1 MSDNISINS
10 VNSEIFHEVEEYDEF
25 YDNQINAA
33 KKIIELFD
41 NGKYYVQLQAQ
52 MQSGKTGTC
61 LFTLFKMMHKYN
73 TNGYILS
80 GMSDIDL
87 KKQWKN
93 KIKEHSEDYIA
104 GEKRNIVKKFNNL
117 IKKLEDSIYFNND
130 LKNLTNLEDLR
141 NSILII
147 DEIHYGAR
155 EYSQLSNVFK
165 TLGIEDILLGKT
177 CSKLIE
183 YNIKII
189 SVSATRAVED
199 SMYNNLAKHP
209 EIQNVWGRVYMNP
222 GDGYKG
228 IIDYYNN
235 NNIIPSLNFTEENKA
250 KITEILMSYK
260 PQKKYM
266 IFRCHNKKLEYLEN
280 IFVNLKIPIIKYD
293 QNHTDMFDETEPT
306 EFSVVII
313 KGKFRLGKELN
324 KKYICAVYET
334 SEKTIKDDTLL
345 QGLLGR
351 VCGYNIKETIDIYIP
366 KTKQEITNLVQTFD
380 LVNRDYAKIGLNNTT
395 FVPKRKA
402 NKIDPKHTDNLNII
416 SSEDNEDNE
425 EEDNSSYTFTIPET
439 INYGASDDEDY
450 GFYDM
455 SKYDISVSMIQQI
468 LSHINLEDNEI
479 YSEEQ
484 KKEINALIED
494 TDNLKNTSIIRYTHH
509 SNLVPTK
516 HPWELFSQCK
526 SNKKQFKRFHKKPI
540 IIIPVRK
547 DIYDLKKHTCEV
559 MFKLKNGN
567 EIIEQ
572 PFINVKKGEM
582 HTPKNDIVA
591 SNQIHS
597 TIEDYTTS
605 RCKDFEEDYNNLL
618 EEIKL
623 KINNFR
629 SESENEKILILRHT
643 NDKNKDINKSNISK
657 SIEGLKTKLPKNN
670 LIKEIKHINIP
681 NVVIQNVTIPGKNDK
696 NLKNTRSLYIYK
708 EIQIILKK

>member
-10 VNSEIFHEVEEYDEF
+10 ANSEIFNEVEEYDEF

-33 KKIIELFD
+33 NKIIELFN

-61 LFTLFKMMHKYN
+61 LFTLFKMMCDYN
-73 TNGYILS
+73 ISGFILS
-80 GMSDIDL
+80 GMSDIDI
-87 KKQWKN
+87 KEQWVN
-93 KIKEHSEDYIA
+93 KIEQHSEDYIA
-104 GEKRNIVKKFNNL
+104 GKDRHLHKKFTKLKNNL
-117 IKKLEDSIYFNND
+117 KNNIYFNSD
-130 LKNLTNLEDLR
+130 LKKLTNLEDLR

-147 DEIHYGAR
+147 DEIHYGAC

-165 TLGIEDILLGKT
+165 ILGIEDILLGKT

-199 SMYNNLAKHP
+199 NMYNNLAQYP

-235 NNIIPSLNFTEENKA
+235 NNIIPSVNFTEENKA

-260 PQKKYM
+260 SKKKYM

-293 QNHTDMFDETEPT
+293 QNNTDIFDETEPT

-313 KGKFRLGKELN
+313 KGKYRLGKELN

-334 SEKTIKDDTLL
+334 SEKTINDDTLL

-366 KTKQEITNLVQTFD
+366 KTKEGITNLVQTFA
-380 LVNRDYAKIGLNNTT
+380 LVNRDYAEIGLNNTK

-402 NKIDPKHTDNLNII
+402 NKIDPKHTDNLNIV
-416 SSEDNEDNE
+416 SSEDDE
-425 EEDNSSYTFTIPET
+425 EEDNSSYTYTIPTT
-439 INYGASDDEDY
+439 IDYGASNDEDY
-450 GFYDM
+450 GFYNM
-455 SKYDISVSMIQQI
+455 NKKDISISMIQEI
-468 LSHINLEDNEI
+468 LEHINLEDNQT

-484 KKEINALIED
+484 KKQIKTLIEN
-494 TDNLKNTSIIRYTHH
+494 TENLDKNTSIRNTHH

-516 HPWELFSQCK
+516 HPWNSFSDCK
-526 SNKKQFKRFHKKPI
+526 YYKQQFKHFNKTPI
-540 IIIPVRK
+540 TIIRVRA
-547 DIYDLKKHTCEV
+547 DIYTLKKHTCEV
-559 MFKLKNGN
+559 IFKLKSKNT
-567 EIIEQ
+567 IIEQ
-572 PFINVKKGEM
+572 PFMKVKNGEM

-597 TIEDYTTS
+597 TIEDYTIS

-618 EEIKL
+618 EEIKM
-623 KINNFR
+623 KINNFM
-629 SESENEKILILRHT
+629 SESENEKILTLRHT
-643 NDKNKDINKSNISK
+643 NDKNKDINKPNISK
-657 SIEGLKTKLPKNN
+657 SIEGIKTKLPKNN

-681 NVVIQNVTIPGKNDK
+681 NVRIQNVTIPGKNDK
-696 NLKNTRSLYIYK
+696 LLKETYGLYIYK
-708 EIQIILKK
+708 EIQIILKKIE